1 MRVKRKMVGLNG
13 NGDRVMGNVDGD
25 GHARRLTTNVPMPR
39 GQGKIERVNAEHR
52 HFSLNSVGHRLPP
65 QCLHV

>member
-25 GHARRLTTNVPMPR
+25 GVDGDGHAQRLTTNIPMPK
-39 GQGKIERVNAEHR
+39 GAGKD
-52 HFSLNSVGHRLPP
+52 
-65 QCLHV
+65 